1 MMTFDV
7 AVGNSMSS
15 TCRKVF
21 DVIEKGDANKLKDI
35 LENGIRTF
43 SGIEPVNASMLR
55 DPKDGFTGLFVAC
68 ACGHEKCVEIL
79 LEYDPESIKNKTYEY
94 GCTALHFAAR
104 SHSLKV
110 VKMLCEKDSSLIHC
124 KNTKGDTPIFWGCI
138 GGNAKIVKYL
148 MSCGAETGT
157 ASENGVTTLMCSLMT
172 QDEETNSDERRSKI
186 VRHLLLKSP
195 NLVNLQDHDGTT
207 ALHLA
212 AGFCLPKCL
221 QVLLSHGA
229 DLKIRDNSDKTALSL
244 LAALRQSPQ
253 ELEGDETKSNMCIEI
268 LENEWNRLEQESA
281 KQILELFGIEKEE
294 EEKRSS
300 KKKRKKKKR
309 KKKNKKKS
317 NVSKYDDDDKSKCK
331 TQNVESVLVC
341 DGCYDPEA
349 SDYVGIQGAR
359 MKCDVCEDFDFCEDC
374 FKKSLTRKN
383 DMTSSSHGPG
393 HTFTRIEVSSEKKT
407 PLVEKI
413 CEAKNE
419 ETEEEE
425 EMEEEEVSKETKEN
439 ISHDLPLVSRIEEN
453 VLDGEWITV
462 SKQKKKMQK
471 EKEEKTKIKKSTA
484 KKNQQVSSPKEEE
497 KIRYAKGPDN
507 STQGFERKVTVS
519 PKPSKEK
526 YRTPMRRYG
535 YFTSPNLFFRGSSI
549 FRETHDINNRRIS
562 SRTPQRPYPVSFN
575 HNQSTLQHPQSRSL
589 RTMMVSSYPRTSQW
603 NLDLRPE
610 HLLSRNLSE
619 LSFAQ
624 LDALEQI
631 HADSIRRIQ
640 QARLE
645 LARANERQLVASQ
658 FQIARRGGV

>member
-1 MMTFDV
+1 MANSKLLKEAIADAK
-7 AVGNSMSS
+7 AV
-15 TCRKVF
+15 R
-21 DVIEKGDANKLKDI
+21 E
-35 LENGIRTF
+35 
-43 SGIEPVNASMLR
+43 
-55 DPKDGFTGLFVAC
+55 
-68 ACGHEKCVEIL
+68 
-79 LEYDPESIKNKTYEY
+79 
-94 GCTALHFAAR
+94 TAIA
-104 SHSLKV
+104 
-110 VKMLCEKDSSLIHC
+110 
-124 KNTKGDTPIFWGCI
+124 
-138 GGNAKIVKYL
+138 NAKIALEEAFTPKLQSILSKKLQSEMEEEEDEVEEV
-148 MSCGAETGT
+148 AEEVDSSGIGGGDNKEPEYDEAHTELDPETEKET
-157 ASENGVTTLMCSLMT
+157 AAPG
-172 QDEETNSDERRSKI
+172 EELDAVDK
-186 VRHLLLKSP
+186 V
-195 NLVNLQDHDGTT
+195 D
-207 ALHLA
+207 
-212 AGFCLPKCL
+212 
-221 QVLLSHGA
+221 
-229 DLKIRDNSDKTALSL
+229 DL
-244 LAALRQSPQ
+244 
-253 ELEGDETKSNMCIEI
+253 
-268 LENEWNRLEQESA
+268 
-281 KQILELFGIEKEE
+281 KEE
-294 EEKRSS
+294 E
-300 KKKRKKKKR
+300 
-309 KKKNKKKS
+309 
-317 NVSKYDDDDKSKCK
+317 DKEE
-331 TQNVESVLVC
+331 VEEST
-341 DGCYDPEA
+341 E
-349 SDYVGIQGAR
+349 
-359 MKCDVCEDFDFCEDC
+359 
-374 FKKSLTRKN
+374 
-383 DMTSSSHGPG
+383 
-393 HTFTRIEVSSEKKT
+393 EVS
-407 PLVEKI
+407 
-413 CEAKNE
+413 
-419 ETEEEE
+419 ETEVKE